1 MYRIRK
7 ETHNTG
13 NHSHRFLHCFLS
25 LFLVLLTVQTNGQ
38 GWKQQLYPNITS
50 VDFVAAAWSTPTT
63 CVVAGYSGS
72 SLGAIIRSTNAGTKW
87 NTVYS
92 GTSSIADISA
102 TFSASA
108 NVDTSCYVAVSTSG
122 AIYVSRDNGASFA
135 LGSSKGSTNLQGVAI
150 GTNGN
155 AYAVGLSTL
164 LPFSSK
170 AFRSTLN
177 QSPSYSIWNDVSPQ
191 IGGVT
196 PSTFLT
202 DVSSFDGVSVIAVGY
217 QGAIYYSNNN
227 GTSWLMGTS
236 GVTVNLQ
243 CVSSGNSTT
252 AMAAGDGGTM
262 LLTLNG
268 GATWTTL
275 AFSTAIQ
282 NILPTSASF
291 RFHALG
297 TLPLLLLYR
306 PLITYPYSTDLV
318 TIVLQTFRTP
328 PPPSYLRPDPPTP
341 CAMTIHP

>member
-1 MYRIRK
+1 M
-7 ETHNTG
+7 
-13 NHSHRFLHCFLS
+13 
-25 LFLVLLTVQTNGQ
+25 LLTVQTNGQ

-63 CVVAGYSGS
+63 CVLAGYTGS

-102 TFSASA
+102 TFSASSS
-108 NVDTSCYVAVSTSG
+108 VVSSCYVAVSTSG

-135 LGSSKGSTNLQGVAI
+135 LGSTKGNTNLQGVTI
-150 GTNGN
+150 GANGN

-164 LPFSSK
+164 LPYSSK

-177 QSPSYSIWNDVSPQ
+177 QSPSYTTWSDVSPQ

-196 PSTFLT
+196 PSTLLT

-217 QGAIYYSNNN
+217 QGAVFYSNNN
-227 GTSWLMGTS
+227 GTTWLSGNS

-243 CVSSGNSTT
+243 CISSGNTTT
-252 AMAAGDGGTM
+252 AMAAGDGATM
-262 LLTLNG
+262 LLTVNG
-268 GATWTTL
+268 GLTWTTL
-275 AFSTAIQ
+275 VFSTAIQ

-297 TLPLLLLYR
+297 NSPLPHIDLLLR
-306 PLITYPYSTDLV
+306 ITTAADLASRSD
-318 TIVLQTFRTP
+318 L
-328 PPPSYLRPDPPTP
+328 L
-341 CAMTIHP
+341 